1 MSDDALPK
9 FKVVFIGDSTV
20 GKTSL
25 IHCFLRQDV
34 KPTSTLGATST
45 RVETTV
51 DGQTIVINVWDTAGQ
66 ESFKNLVP
74 VYAKGSHAAVIVFD
88 QTNPLSFE
96 HVKDWHSY
104 MMQHVGNIIICL
116 AANKN
121 DLPSQVD
128 FNEVYAWAAEKQVEV
143 IRTSAVERTNVDT
156 LFDTVSRELYK
167 LSQQVKEEPKD
178 EVNIAPEPQEN
189 TKKET
194 KPKGGCCK

>member
-1 MSDDALPK
+1 MTDDSLPK

-34 KPTSTLGATST
+34 KATSTLGATST

-51 DGQTIVINVWDTAGQ
+51 EGQTIVINVWDTAGQ

-74 VYAKGSHAAVIVFD
+74 IYSKGTHAAVIVFD
-88 QTNPLSFE
+88 QTNTTSFE
-96 HVKDWHSY
+96 HVKDWY
-104 MMQHVGNIIICL
+104 NFMMEQVGHIMIVL

-121 DLPSQVD
+121 DLPSKVD
-128 FNEVYAWAAEKQVEV
+128 FNEVYAWAAEKQIEV

-167 LSQQVKEEPKD
+167 MMQQVKEEPKAD
-178 EVNIAPEPQEN
+178 VQLTEEPEHG
-189 TKKET
+189 KKEP
-194 KPKGGCCK
+194 KKGGCCK